1 MSATTCNVTSV
12 TTNDLMANNSS
23 ASTSFSLS
31 TTIFKTLVVDDNVI
45 TGKILAKILEKE
57 FNHKVTCVMSGS
69 DALEK
74 LSNENFDIIF
84 MDIDMPKQ
92 TGVETCVKIRN
103 TTVVLEE
110 NRKIP
115 VLAYTTNPWEESF
128 DQAGMNGYIA
138 KPASP
143 AKVQSELEKIARN
156 AL

>member
-1 MSATTCNVTSV
+1 
-12 TTNDLMANNSS
+12 MAK
-23 ASTSFSLS
+23 TSFTFSSLS
-31 TTIFKTLVVDDNVI
+31 SSSPSNKKTLVVDDNII

-57 FNHKVTCVMSGS
+57 FNHEVTCVMSGNE
-69 DALEK
+69 ALEK

-92 TGVETCVKIRN
+92 NGVEICVKIR
-103 TTVVLEE
+103 TTAIALEE

-128 DQAGMNGYIA
+128 DQAGMNGYVS

-143 AKVQSELEKIARN
+143 AKVQAELEKIARTIN
-156 AL
+156 